1 MVLVDED
8 KLMAVT
14 LKEYKWVFET
24 GNDPDVTEINQAG
37 AEGWEVIFGGSR
49 IAGSGQT
56 QWGYL
61 MQRSAGQTTETD
73 VLVGTFT
80 VGTSDNRITMPNH
93 GLLSTD
99 MVRFA
104 LGTEPEN
111 VLPAPLVE
119 GVYYFLVG
127 VRGNDF
133 QVSLISGGLPVDLTS
148 QGVGGTNEVWR
159 KA

>member
-1 MVLVDED
+1 
-8 KLMAVT
+8 MAIT

-24 GNDPDVTEINQAG
+24 GNDPDVTELNQAA
-37 AEGWEVIFGGSR
+37 AEGWEFVYGGSR
-49 IAGSGQT
+49 TSGSGQT

-61 MQRSAGQTTETD
+61 MQRSAGQSETD

-80 VGTSDNRITMPNH
+80 VGTSDNRITIPDH

-104 LGTEPEN
+104 LGTEPINE
-111 VLPAPLVE
+111 LPAPLVE

-127 VRGNDF
+127 LRGNDF
-133 QVSLISGGLPVDLTS
+133 QVSLISGGMAVDLTS
-148 QGVGGTNEVWR
+148 QGVGGTNQVW
-159 KA
+159 KK